1 MFRRKRLFIHLLVI
15 FMAFSFTSCFHIIED
30 IFFQKDGSG
39 TYSITVD
46 MSQIA
51 DMMAAMGTGDDKEMN
66 EAMSGMVSEFEMVKK
81 RLEALG
87 GVSNVKQ
94 EVDKEMLVFSVSF
107 DFDDLKALNLGM
119 SEYFMDRQGGQSE
132 THTFFTY
139 SKGKLV
145 RSDKDLMSEALLEAT
160 QGEDDQGIDPA
171 VMFSDVYFKTKLR
184 FARGYRA
191 FSNKEY
197 QSEDENTLTWKKYLF
212 NPKDKD
218 KKVNISVTTRF

>member
-1 MFRRKRLFIHLLVI
+1 MFKRSRLLTHLLVI

-39 TYSITVD
+39 TYSIVVD

-51 DMMAAMGTGDDKEMN
+51 NMMELMGSGDNKEME

-81 RLEALG
+81 RMEALN

-94 EVDKEMLVFSVSF
+94 EVDKETLIFSTSF

-119 SEYFMDRQGGQSE
+119 SEYFMDREGGQTE

-139 SKGKLV
+139 RQGKLV

-160 QGEDDQGIDPA
+160 QEEGDQSIDPE
-171 VMFSDVYFKTKLR
+171 VVFSDVYFETKLR

-191 FSNKEY
+191 FSNEEY
-197 QSEDENTLTWKKYLF
+197 QTADKNTLTWKKYLF
-212 NPKDKD
+212 NPKDKE
-218 KKVNISVTTRF
+218 KTVAVSVTTRF